1 MDCDNVAIEDFNSYK
16 DAFEYKLFHICVFI
30 KDLFQTEEFMIA
42 TSYQHIPFI
51 ILHDHMELDKS
62 FLKKYKYLRSNE
74 MGINSILASNADK
87 ALKEVLN
94 VLDPSY
100 HNIFVSRN
108 YIESAAITSVIG
120 PFDNVSS
127 LSLEFHGITKFIPI
141 KISGAIQKKNKTA
154 MPVNITNCP
163 IQDLEMKNNINHIII
178 MIGMT
183 DVLHILEDINES
195 IKPGSDTYSKLI
207 SMSVMIPV
215 QKK

>member
-1 MDCDNVAIEDFNSYK
+1 
-16 DAFEYKLFHICVFI
+16 
-30 KDLFQTEEFMIA
+30 MIA

-108 YIESAAITSVIG
+108 FRFGKKRSGDINTLKKFEEKFSYKTIIT
-120 PFDNVSS
+120 
-127 LSLEFHGITKFIPI
+127 IPY
-141 KISGAIQKKNKTA
+141 QKNKKIVLN
-154 MPVNITNCP
+154 VNNF
-163 IQDLEMKNNINHIII
+163 M
-178 MIGMT
+178 
-183 DVLHILEDINES
+183 
-195 IKPGSDTYSKLI
+195 
-207 SMSVMIPV
+207 
-215 QKK
+215 